1 MPIKINCTFYFL
13 YVFSSLIFC
22 ITPSLAADK
31 LKLGS
36 FLNQP
41 SISLT
46 QYFDVLED
54 STQNLTLADVQNS
67 AIASTFKSSLGAGE
81 ALGLGYTAS
90 AYWLRLSI
98 HNDTDAELVKF
109 LEIGYSNLSTVQLY
123 QNNKTNTPHATLT
136 GSALPFNTRAYAHHY
151 FIFPLKLAPHTTQVL
166 HLRLQSIDSL
176 LVPARLWEP
185 QAFHKYE
192 RTDYN
197 FQALYFGMAIAMILF
212 NLLLFLVLKESIYL
226 LYVVFVFFST
236 LTLAA
241 QNGLAQQYI
250 WPHASSWPN
259 IANFIGFSVSI
270 AALLFFMRAMLST
283 RQTYPKLDRWI
294 KGFIFLHF
302 LAAIAIL
309 VDAQKFSPTVVIL
322 NLSSAFLILG
332 SGIYA
337 ASRQQRS
344 AYFFVTA
351 FAMIILGGILTIM
364 RSFGLLPTNMLTLN
378 AMQFG
383 SALEMVL
390 LALALAD
397 RFNVARREKAQAQR
411 DALTAQQKLVEAL
424 QSSEKE
430 LESRVAERTAELRIA
445 ATAFESH
452 ECSIVTDADGI
463 ILKVNSAFTEMT
475 GYSAKE
481 VTGQTTRILKSGLH
495 DPAFYD
501 GMWARILNSGSWQGE
516 IWNRHKSGEIF
527 SKWLTINA
535 VKNDNGIIT
544 HYVGTLQDIT
554 DRKVAED
561 RIAELAFFD
570 PVTNLPNRTLLK
582 DRLKQT
588 MTAGN
593 RSGTYGAVLMLDLD
607 HFKTL
612 NDTLGHA
619 KGDLLLQLVATRLL
633 SSVREEDTVSR
644 LGGDEFVVILGNLSD
659 FADEAAKFTEL
670 IGNKLLKILQ
680 QPYELGE
687 LDHINSASIGATLF
701 KGHSAS
707 IDDLLKQA
715 DLAMYKSKDSGRN
728 NFHFFDIAMESAIM
742 QRFSLESA
750 MSIAL
755 EDNQYLLHYQPQ
767 MLGESH
773 VTGAEV
779 LVRWQ
784 HPQRGMVSPAEFI
797 PLAEASGFILPL
809 GRWVLSSA
817 CIQLAAWS
825 TQPEVSHLTL
835 AVNVSARQFRQ
846 TNFVDQVLDIISE
859 TGANPHK
866 LKLELTE
873 SLLVENVQDI
883 IDKMSKLKSQ
893 GVRFSL
899 DDFGTGYSSLT
910 YLKRLP
916 LFQLKIDQSFV
927 RDIMVDAND
936 AAIAQTIVTLAQ
948 SLGLEVIAEGV
959 ETEAQRDFLARSGCQ
974 AFQGYLYSRPLPLA
988 GFEEYVRKKSILS

>member
-1 MPIKINCTFYFL
+1 MHMKFHRLNYLLWILSGLVWCIN
-13 YVFSSLIFC
+13 SG
-22 ITPSLAADK
+22 LAADN

-36 FLNQP
+36 FKNQP
-41 SISLT
+41 SITLA
-46 QYFDVLED
+46 QYFEILED
-54 STQNLTLADVQNS
+54 STQKLTLADVQKPS
-67 AIASTFKSSLGAGE
+67 IASTFKSIPAAGE

-90 AYWLRLSI
+90 AYWLRLNI
-98 HNDTDAELVKF
+98 HNDTDAEIVKM
-109 LEIGYSNLSTVQLY
+109 LEIGYSNLSNVQLY
-123 QNNKTNTPHATLT
+123 QNSKTTTLQTTLT
-136 GSALPFNTRAYAHHY
+136 GSALPFSSRPYAHRY
-151 FIFPLKLAPHTTQVL
+151 FIFPLKLAPHATHTL

-185 QAFHKYE
+185 QAFHEYE
-192 RTDYN
+192 RNDYN
-197 FQALYFGMAIAMILF
+197 SQALYFGMGIAMVLF
-212 NLLLFLVLKESIYL
+212 NLLLFFVLKESVYL

-236 LTLAA
+236 ISLAA
-241 QNGLAQQYI
+241 QNGLAQQYL
-250 WPHASSWPN
+250 WPQAGTWPN

-270 AALLFFMRAMLST
+270 AALLLFMRAMLTT
-283 RQTYPKLDRWI
+283 RQTYPTLDRWI
-294 KGFIFLHF
+294 KAFVLLHC
-302 LAAIAIL
+302 LAAITVS
-309 VDAQKFSPTVVIL
+309 VDAQKFTPAVVIL

-332 SGIYA
+332 TGIYA

-351 FAMIILGGILTIM
+351 FAMIVLGGILTIM

-411 DALTAQQKLVEAL
+411 EALAAQQELVQTL
-424 QSSEKE
+424 QSSERE

-481 VTGQTTRILKSGLH
+481 ATGQTTRILKSGLH

-501 GMWARILNSGSWQGE
+501 GMWARIHNTGSWQGE

-535 VKNDNGIIT
+535 VKNDNSIIT
-544 HYVGTLQDIT
+544 HYVSTLQDIT
-554 DRKVAED
+554 DRKVAEE

-570 PVTNLPNRTLLK
+570 PITKLPNRTLLK

-588 MTAGN
+588 MTASN

-607 HFKTL
+607 HFKTI

-619 KGDLLLQLVATRLL
+619 KGDLLLQLVASRLL
-633 SSVREEDTVSR
+633 GSVREEDTVAR
-644 LGGDEFVVILGNLSD
+644 LGGDEFIVILGNLSD
-659 FADEAAKFTEL
+659 IADEAARFTEL
-670 IGNKLLKILQ
+670 IGNKLLSILQ
-680 QPYELGE
+680 QPYQLGDI
-687 LDHINSASIGATLF
+687 DHISTASIGATLF

-750 MSIAL
+750 MAAAL

-779 LVRWQ
+779 LMRWQ

-809 GRWVLSSA
+809 GRWVLRTA
-817 CIQLAAWS
+817 CTQLAVWS
-825 TQPEVSHLTL
+825 AQPGMAHLTL
-835 AVNVSARQFRQ
+835 AVNVSAHQFRQ
-846 TNFVDQVLDIISE
+846 TDFVDQVLDIITE

-883 IDKMSKLKSQ
+883 IDKMSQLKSQ

-916 LFQLKIDQSFV
+916 LYQLKIDQSFV

-936 AAIAQTIVTLAQ
+936 AAIAKTIVALAQ

-959 ETEAQRDFLARSGCQ
+959 ETEPQRNFLARAGCL
-974 AFQGYLYSRPLPLA
+974 AYQGYFYSRPLPLA
-988 GFEEYVRKKSILS
+988 GFEEYVRKEK